1 MRISQIALRLG
12 QSLLRI
18 TFALATVFGLLLALF
33 NAVSMSAGKRK
44 EAKSE

>member
-18 TFALATVFGLLLALF
+18 TFALATVFGLLLA
-33 NAVSMSAGKRK
+33 AVLAVTTMPGSPVLT
-44 EAKSE
+44 